1 MGPVLETISKSNEW
15 RGDGRRVVTVHE
27 AADASSSLM
36 PWEDFFKA
44 MHFFCGKRWG
54 KIFTQLSTTA
64 CDFLLYGRHLVTDIS
79 EVLSN
84 AKIYGFEFFYQE

>member
-44 MHFFCGKRWG
+44 MHFFAGSGGGKFSPNFQQRHA
-54 KIFTQLSTTA
+54 IFY
-64 CDFLLYGRHLVTDIS
+64 CMEGI
-79 EVLSN
+79 
-84 AKIYGFEFFYQE
+84 